1 MREQRLAQVHINYQN
16 FCRQDLSKQ
25 QAYLHHACIRH
36 AALSAL
42 QEGSLLVPQYLES
55 GGHVHNMASQLDP
68 NMGMDPS
75 MERSLQQEEEE
86 DQYNNGLEDAIHQ
99 EQGDADQGAPPP
111 FCPPPPP
118 PMPQVWCTVAVCMY
132 V

>member
-1 MREQRLAQVHINYQN
+1 
-16 FCRQDLSKQ
+16 
-25 QAYLHHACIRH
+25 
-36 AALSAL
+36 
-42 QEGSLLVPQYLES
+42 VPQYLES

-111 FCPPPPP
+111 LCPPPPRP
-118 PMPQVWCTVAVCMY
+118 CLKSGVQ
-132 V
+132 